1 MGLKARVQ
9 LALAVTALA
18 AAPAAGQDF
27 VYYNACGNAAGTSL
41 RVCASADVSLVGNT
55 LVMRV
60 WNMEVDGAIGTG
72 SYGTEFG
79 GWHVINAI
87 GLEYRGTGN
96 GAGGSLS
103 GARYVFGGGAGDYTS
118 LQYWHGVDAGGRN
131 PLKVELGSSSEGHRE
146 GIVGCTDPG
155 PTHANHVMTCGS
167 YGFMPFVEFTFTN
180 VDPRINLR
188 RYDFAFH
195 GTQMYGGLNAKVYSP
210 GTPTEVVPEPI
221 TMGLLG
227 SGLVGVGGVG
237 LRRRK
242 KELGSDA

>member
-1 MGLKARVQ
+1 M
-9 LALAVTALA
+9 
-18 AAPAAGQDF
+18 
-27 VYYNACGNAAGTSL
+27 S
-41 RVCASADVSLVGNT
+41 
-55 LVMRV
+55 
-60 WNMEVDGAIGTG
+60 
-72 SYGTEFG
+72 
-79 GWHVINAI
+79 
-87 GLEYRGTGN
+87 
-96 GAGGSLS
+96 
-103 GARYVFGGGAGDYTS
+103 
-118 LQYWHGVDAGGRN
+118 
-131 PLKVELGSSSEGHRE
+131 
-146 GIVGCTDPG
+146 
-155 PTHANHVMTCGS
+155 CGS

-221 TMGLLG
+221 TMVLLG